1 MYRFHAVSFPCCSIL
16 LFVSIAKQDKENGQ
30 CAFPFGLRLTAV
42 IFYNTIFK
50 ISVPSKNPS

>member
-1 MYRFHAVSFPCCSIL
+1 MYRFHAAPYFFLFPLQSRT
-16 LFVSIAKQDKENGQ
+16 KNGQ